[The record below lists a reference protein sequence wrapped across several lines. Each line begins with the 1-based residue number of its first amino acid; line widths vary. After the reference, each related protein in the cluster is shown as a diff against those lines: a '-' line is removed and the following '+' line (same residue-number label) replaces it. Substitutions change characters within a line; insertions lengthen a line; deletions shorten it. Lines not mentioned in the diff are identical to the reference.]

1 MQGRRTGYRTG
12 IAILAVKDQPM
23 DSPASK
29 IVRKAVLEGRAYQ
42 PGTTLEQ
49 ARRELGVERIIKLS
63 SNENPLG
70 TSPRALAALAHLDD
84 LNIYVDNQYRELR
97 EKLAAKL
104 GVKLE
109 NVTVGHGSNEL
120 LELMFETFVDAGERV
135 VMAKPTFS
143 LFPQNGHLRGADVVE
158 IPLKD
163 GVHDL
168 DAMAAAVYANTK
180 LILVCDPN
188 NPTATAVRP
197 ADMERFLSRLPDN
210 VLVSIDQ
217 AYREFMPDGVD
228 GVAIAMRRPNTLVYR
243 TMSKAYGLAAMR
255 VGYVVGQED
264 AIGYM
269 QRVRLPFNVTRAS
282 LVAALAALDD
292 DEFVKRSVTTNA
304 EQRERLQRE
313 FARLGLFAYPSAA
326 NFIAVR
332 VPVESNRA
340 YMDLLKGGIAVRSGD
355 ALGLPG
361 FLRVT
366 VGTAAENDAL
376 IAAFEKL
383 FEGATR

>member
-1 MQGRRTGYRTG
+1 MQGRSTDYRTG
-12 IAILAVKDQPM
+12 VALFAVKDEPM

-29 IVRKAVLEGRAYQ
+29 IVRKAVREGRAYQ

-49 ARRELGVERIIKLS
+49 ARRELGIDRIIKLS

-135 VMAKPTFS
+135 IMAKPTFS
-143 LFPQNGHLRGADVVE
+143 LFPQNGHLRGAEVVE
-158 IPLKD
+158 VPLKE

-168 DAMAAAVYANTK
+168 DAMAAAVTAKTK
-180 LILVCDPN
+180 LVLVCDPN
-188 NPTATAVRP
+188 NSTATAVQP
-197 ADMERFLSRLPDN
+197 AEMERFLARLPEN

-292 DEFVKRSVTTNA
+292 DEFVQRSVTTNA
-304 EQRERLQRE
+304 EQRARLQRE

-332 VPVESNRA
+332 VPVEANRA

-383 FEGATR
+383 FAGATR